1 MQHLQRLLFSKK
13 KAAHALPFA
22 LLFACSVPLASKTIY
37 GQEDQLCMAAII
49 GYTNG

>member
-1 MQHLQRLLFSKK
+1 MQHLQRLLFSK

-37 GQEDQLCMAAII
+37 GQEDQLCTVKILSL
-49 GYTNG
+49 Y